1 MEKHNKTQME
11 TLNETPHW
19 SYQSAFH
26 NHWMIRIKNET
37 GASYCSW
44 ERTKNKYNLLL
55 KLKDTNGVKRDIRV
69 PVVGSPADVTGATY
83 KDVLKVLTDGQ
94 V

>member
-1 MEKHNKTQME
+1 LEKRNKNSQ
-11 TLNETPHW
+11 N
-19 SYQSAFH
+19 QSTNFVVQAMFH
-26 NHWMIRIKNET
+26 HHWMIRIKNET

-55 KLKDTNGVKRDIRV
+55 KLKDTKGVKRDIRI
-69 PVVGSPADVTGATY
+69 PVTGTPADVTGATY
-83 KDVLKVLTDGQ
+83 KDVLKVLTNGQ